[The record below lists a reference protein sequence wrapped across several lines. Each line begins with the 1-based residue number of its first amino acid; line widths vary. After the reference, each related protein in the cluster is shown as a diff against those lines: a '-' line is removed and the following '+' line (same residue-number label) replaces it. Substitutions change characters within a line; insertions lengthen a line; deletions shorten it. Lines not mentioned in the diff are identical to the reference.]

1 MIDYTVT
8 NRPNQLLG
16 GLTADALLWEGRK
29 TTVGLKV
36 NERGT
41 VTNLSITYAMP
52 QDEFCIKARLIQT
65 ANNTMLYEICSEWEG
80 KRISTRYL
88 PDNTTEANFN
98 RLVMLMRK
106 RCRAK
111 ATAELITQS

>member
-16 GLTADALLWEGRK
+16 GLTAESLLWEGRK
-29 TTVGLKV
+29 TTVV
-36 NERGT
+36 FDVDERGT
-41 VTNLSITYAMP
+41 VTNLSVTYAMP

-65 ANNTMLYEICSEWEG
+65 ANHTVLYEFCSEWEG

-88 PDNTTEANFN
+88 PDTTTEANFN
-98 RLVMLMRK
+98 RLFALMRK

-111 ATAELITQS
+111 ATAELITQE